1 MKFTGRK
8 RFYDA
13 LDTCY
18 RDGNAE
24 AMVYL
29 IDECLINDW
38 MRVLAYF
45 IAINGRI
52 STKRNQKLDKEF

>member
-1 MKFTGRK
+1 VKFTGRK

-29 IDECLINDW
+29 IDECLD
-38 MRVLAYF
+38 
-45 IAINGRI
+45 
-52 STKRNQKLDKEF
+52 KRLDACFSVFYSY